1 MRIVSGSRRVIV
13 YFTNLRSMIRLLFLV
28 AALLC
33 SLYCL
38 PSAAQDT
45 TRKATAVADTAIV
58 QPTESADALLAGLT
72 DSLTAP
78 PLLPAH
84 MLFTQR
90 AVWGKK
96 GLVRLFGGTELT
108 LERREKE
115 LRIRRSMLKLH
126 TVMGFVTLAG
136 FVAQGIV
143 GSQLYN
149 AQGENYTR
157 LRNLHE
163 GMATAINIAYGS
175 TALLSLTAPP
185 PAVGQ
190 RRGLSTI
197 KLHKYLAIVH
207 MAGMIA
213 TNILASKIRED
224 YTLKPYH
231 RAAAYTTFGA
241 FAAAIIVLKF

>member
-1 MRIVSGSRRVIV
+1 
-13 YFTNLRSMIRLLFLV
+13 MIRLRITLLALFWG
-28 AALLC
+28 LLT
-33 SLYCL
+33 L
-38 PSAAQDT
+38 PSVGQDT
-45 TRKATAVADTAIV
+45 TRKAPAVADTTLA
-58 QPTESADALLAGLT
+58 QPAESADALLSGLT
-72 DSLTAP
+72 DSLTTA
-78 PLLPAH
+78 PLLPDH

-90 AVWGKK
+90 AVWGKH

-126 TVMGFVTLAG
+126 QIMGFVTLAG
-136 FVAQGIV
+136 FVAQGIL

-149 AQGENYTR
+149 AQGERYTQ
-157 LRNLHE
+157 LRNWHE
-163 GMATAINIAYGS
+163 ATATAINITYAS

-207 MAGMIA
+207 LAGMVA
-213 TNILASKIRED
+213 TNILADKIKED

-241 FAAAIIVLKF
+241 FATAIIVLKF

>member
-1 MRIVSGSRRVIV
+1 MICFRI
-13 YFTNLRSMIRLLFLV
+13 TLLTLCLGFLTLV
-28 AALLC
+28 AW
-33 SLYCL
+33 
-38 PSAAQDT
+38 AQDT
-45 TRKATAVADTAIV
+45 TRTAPVADTTRP
-58 QPTESADALLAGLT
+58 QPTESADALLSGLT
-72 DSLTAP
+72 DSTAA
-78 PLLPAH
+78 PLLPDH

-96 GLVRLFGGTELT
+96 GLVRLFGGHELT

-115 LRIRRSMLKLH
+115 LKIRRSMLKLH
-126 TVMGFVTLAG
+126 QVMGFVTLAG
-136 FVAQGIV
+136 FVAQGIL
-143 GSQLYN
+143 GAKLYN
-149 AQGENYTR
+149 ATGEDYTR
-157 LRNLHE
+157 LREWHE
-163 GMATAINIAYGS
+163 GTATAINIAYGT

-213 TNILASKIRED
+213 TNILARKIQED

-241 FAAAIIVLKF
+241 FATAIIVLKF

>member
-1 MRIVSGSRRVIV
+1 
-13 YFTNLRSMIRLLFLV
+13 MIRLLLL
-28 AALLC
+28 AAVLSGGLC
-33 SLYCL
+33 RL
-38 PSAAQDT
+38 PSVAQDT
-45 TRKATAVADTAIV
+45 TRRPSVTDTTIA
-58 QPTESADALLAGLT
+58 PAESADALLSGLT
-72 DSLTAP
+72 DSLTAA
-78 PLLPAH
+78 PLLPDH

-136 FVAQGIV
+136 FVAQGIL

-149 AQGENYTR
+149 AQGERYTQ
-157 LRNLHE
+157 LRNWHE
-163 GMATAINIAYGS
+163 ATAMAINISYAS
-175 TALLSLTAPP
+175 TALLSFTAPP

-190 RRGLSTI
+190 RRGISTI
-197 KLHKYLAIVH
+197 KLHKYLAILH
-207 MAGMIA
+207 TAGMIA

-224 YTLKPYH
+224 YTMKPYH

-241 FAAAIIVLKF
+241 FAASIIVLKF

>member
-1 MRIVSGSRRVIV
+1 ML
-13 YFTNLRSMIRLLFLV
+13 LRATLV
-28 AALLC
+28 AFLC
-33 SLYCL
+33 ASLGL
-38 PSAAQDT
+38 PSLAQDT
-45 TRKATAVADTAIV
+45 TRKAPAVADTTLS
-58 QPTESADALLAGLT
+58 QPAESADALLSGLT
-72 DSLTAP
+72 DSLSAA
-78 PLLPAH
+78 PLLPDH

-96 GLVRLFGGTELT
+96 GLVRVFGGTELT

-126 TVMGFVTLAG
+126 TVMGLVTLAG

-149 AQGENYTR
+149 ATGERYTS

-163 GMATAINIAYGS
+163 GMATAINISYAS

-213 TNILASKIRED
+213 TNILASKIQED

-241 FAAAIIVLKF
+241 FATAIIVLKF

>member
-1 MRIVSGSRRVIV
+1 
-13 YFTNLRSMIRLLFLV
+13 MIRLHFIVV
-28 AALLC
+28 ALCGGLC
-33 SLYCL
+33 SLPL
-38 PSAAQDT
+38 LAQDT
-45 TRKATAVADTAIV
+45 TRRATVVADTTIA
-58 QPTESADALLAGLT
+58 QPAESADALLSGLT
-72 DSLTAP
+72 DSLTTA
-78 PLLPAH
+78 PLLPDH

-96 GLVRLFGGTELT
+96 GLVRLFGGNELT

-126 TVMGFVTLAG
+126 TVMGLVTLAG

-149 AQGENYTR
+149 AQGENYVR
-157 LRNLHE
+157 LRDLHE
-163 GMATAINIAYGS
+163 GMATAINIAYGT

-190 RRGLSTI
+190 RRGISTI

-207 MAGMIA
+207 LAGMIA
-213 TNILASKIRED
+213 TNVLASKIRED
-224 YTLKPYH
+224 FTLKPYH

-241 FAAAIIVLKF
+241 FATAIIVLKF

>member
-1 MRIVSGSRRVIV
+1 
-13 YFTNLRSMIRLLFLV
+13 MIRLHLIV
-28 AALLC
+28 VTICCGLLG
-33 SLYCL
+33 L
-38 PSAAQDT
+38 PSLAQDT
-45 TRKATAVADTAIV
+45 TRKAPPVADTTVA
-58 QPTESADALLAGLT
+58 QPTESADALLSGLT
-72 DSLTAP
+72 DSTAV

-90 AVWGKK
+90 AVWGKH
-96 GLVRLFGGTELT
+96 GLVRIFGGTELT

-115 LRIRRSMLKLH
+115 LKIRRSMLKLH
-126 TVMGFVTLAG
+126 QVMGFVTLAG
-136 FVAQGIV
+136 FVAQGIL
-143 GSQLYN
+143 GAQLYN
-149 AQGENYTR
+149 AQGERYTQ
-157 LRNLHE
+157 LKNWHE
-163 GMATAINIAYGS
+163 ATATAINISYGT
-175 TALLSLTAPP
+175 TALLSLAAPP

-207 MAGMIA
+207 LAGMVA
-213 TNILASKIRED
+213 TNILASKIQEN

>member
-1 MRIVSGSRRVIV
+1 
-13 YFTNLRSMIRLLFLV
+13 MIRLHLIVVVLYCG
-28 AALLC
+28 LC
-33 SLYCL
+33 SLPAL
-38 PSAAQDT
+38 AQDT
-45 TRKATAVADTAIV
+45 TRKAPAVADTTLAK
-58 QPTESADALLAGLT
+58 PAESADALLSGLT
-72 DSLTAP
+72 DSLTTA
-78 PLLPAH
+78 PLLPDH

-90 AVWGKK
+90 AVWGKH

-115 LRIRRSMLKLH
+115 LKIRRSMLKLH

-136 FVAQGIV
+136 FVAQGIL
-143 GSQLYN
+143 GAQLYN
-149 AQGENYTR
+149 AQGERYTQ
-157 LRNLHE
+157 LKNWHE
-163 GMATAINIAYGS
+163 ATATAINITYAS

-190 RRGLSTI
+190 RRGISTI

-231 RAAAYTTFGA
+231 RIAAYTTFGA
-241 FAAAIIVLKF
+241 FATAIIVLKF